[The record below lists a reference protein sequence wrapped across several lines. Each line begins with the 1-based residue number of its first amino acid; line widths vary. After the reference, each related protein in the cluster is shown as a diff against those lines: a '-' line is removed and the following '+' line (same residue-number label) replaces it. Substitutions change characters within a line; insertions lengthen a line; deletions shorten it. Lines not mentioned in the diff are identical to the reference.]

1 MAKDSSI
8 AVKPTQP
15 IPKIEIVT
23 PDNVPIPISNWGI
36 VAAILIAAMPH
47 LWQWVNGHQK
57 ARNSLTET
65 LLQNLT
71 DAHKQN
77 AISNDAFRKMVADAA
92 ERPTELA
99 ESNALALRD
108 LQGEVVD
115 LRTQMQAMH
124 RKIDNMA
131 SILTRLSQSK

>member
-8 AVKPTQP
+8 AVKPTQS

-23 PDNVPIPISNWGI
+23 PENVPIPISNWGI

-47 LWQWVNGHQK
+47 LWQWINGHQK
-57 ARNSLTET
+57 ARNSLTER
-65 LLQNLT
+65 LLQDLT

-115 LRTQMQAMH
+115 LRSQMQTMH
-124 RKIDNMA
+124 SKIDNLG
-131 SILTRLSQSK
+131 SILTRLAQSK